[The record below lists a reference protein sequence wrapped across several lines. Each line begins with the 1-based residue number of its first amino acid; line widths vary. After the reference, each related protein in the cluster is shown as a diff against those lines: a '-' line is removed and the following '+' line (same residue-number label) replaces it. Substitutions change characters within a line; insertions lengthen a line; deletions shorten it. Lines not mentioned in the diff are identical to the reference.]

1 MVIMPYEAQW
11 VNSKAGTNYKPSM
24 KKSQKLNAALSI
36 IFLAIWLPLGFVF
49 LLINSILGYVVSVVL
64 FGFSGYVGYYFYRIW
79 WLHNRGQPLSKEKER
94 RRDQYRRQMRDY
106 QHYNMYNRLY
116 RFGDVTEL
124 EYQAEKAEKELN
136 KNH

>member
-1 MVIMPYEAQW
+1 MRKY
-11 VNSKAGTNYKPSM
+11 
-24 KKSQKLNAALSI
+24 QKLNAALSI
-36 IFLAIWLPLGFVF
+36 ICLAIWLPLGFVF
-49 LLINSILGYVVSVVL
+49 LLVNSILGYVVSVVL

-79 WLHNRGQPLSKEKER
+79 WLHNRGRPLSKEKEQ

-124 EYQAEKAEKELN
+124 EYQAEKAEKELK